1 MKKIGLL
8 VLALVLALGTM
19 GVGFALWSDVLYING
34 TVDTGRISAYWTC
47 WAAWDSETAEKDYS
61 SVSCS
66 VTTTDETDDTLNITL
81 IDAYPCIDYYVVAD
95 IHANGTLPIHVCGV
109 TLDTAGLPAGSTVEV
124 LGVTDETTTPPTL
137 AAGPPTYP
145 IQIHPD
151 GDPGYIAFKV
161 HLSNEAEQD
170 ADNADQTANYT
181 FSGTL
186 NYQQWNEACQ

>member
-1 MKKIGLL
+1 
-8 VLALVLALGTM
+8 
-19 GVGFALWSDVLYING
+19 
-34 TVDTGRISAYWTC
+34 
-47 WAAWDSETAEKDYS
+47 
-61 SVSCS
+61 
-66 VTTTDETDDTLNITL
+66 
-81 IDAYPCIDYYVVAD
+81 
-95 IHANGTLPIHVCGV
+95 
-109 TLDTAGLPAGSTVEV
+109 VEV
-124 LGVTDETTTPPTL
+124 LGVTDETTVPPTL